1 MKSIARKIKEKFFYP
16 TPVFGQLVAL
26 VNQANI
32 ESVIRKT
39 KADKHSKKFKTKDHL
54 YTMLVAVICQ
64 IKSLRDLCA
73 LFHVNIHKLNQLGLS
88 VPPNKSTL
96 SYVNK
101 HRDHQIFETIYNHL
115 YSFYCKFILDST
127 EPLIAKGFR
136 KNITIIDS
144 TIVGLFS
151 AVMRNTGRYRIDGKK
166 KGGIK
171 LHMSIEEGISLPR
184 LYYISEATVHDQK
197 GMEKMKWEEGSIY
210 VMDRGYLNYER
221 FLEMDKQKI
230 YFVSRLKENTV
241 YKSIEEKDIPDN
253 AHNGILKDEIIEK
266 EIAVGKD
273 GQKEVIRLR
282 RVAYWDEEQKRCYEF
297 VTNLMEIEVDYIP
310 LLYKCRWKIEL
321 LFKRLKQNF
330 MFRYFLGDNE
340 NAIKVQIWCCL
351 IANLLMEVIFAKV
364 KQKEKR
370 KAFSHLVNFV
380 RLHVTSYIDLENY
393 WRYGIDELIKMI
405 KSVWERT
412 SSRYRQLTLF
422 EGCVYG

>member
-1 MKSIARKIKEKFFYP
+1 M
-16 TPVFGQLVAL
+16 
-26 VNQANI
+26 
-32 ESVIRKT
+32 
-39 KADKHSKKFKTKDHL
+39 
-54 YTMLVAVICQ
+54 
-64 IKSLRDLCA
+64 
-73 LFHVNIHKLNQLGLS
+73 
-88 VPPNKSTL
+88 
-96 SYVNK
+96 
-101 HRDHQIFETIYNHL
+101 
-115 YSFYCKFILDST
+115 
-127 EPLIAKGFR
+127 
-136 KNITIIDS
+136 
-144 TIVGLFS
+144 
-151 AVMRNTGRYRIDGKK
+151 
-166 KGGIK
+166 
-171 LHMSIEEGISLPR
+171 HMSIEEGISLPR

-221 FLEMDKQKI
+221 FLQMDKQKI

-282 RVAYWDEEQKRCYEF
+282 RVAYWDDEQKRCYEF

-370 KAFSHLVNFV
+370 KGVQSFGEFCAITCNK
-380 RLHVTSYIDLENY
+380 LH
-393 WRYGIDELIKMI
+393 
-405 KSVWERT
+405 
-412 SSRYRQLTLF
+412 
-422 EGCVYG
+422 